1 MRRPTLAD
9 YGITEKV
16 EELENIVMTAT
27 LVVALVCSII
37 GAWLGYTIS
46 EYLNINDLLSIALL
60 LGFANLGFFGIGFLL
75 PKLAYELHP
84 PLKRLKAY
92 QSALQL
98 SIRTQTAYWNS
109 LSGRSFEHEVANVYS
124 RLGYKVEVT
133 PYSNDKG
140 IDIWLTRNDE
150 RIAVQCKAHAKP
162 IGPAVARELFG
173 ATQHHNITS
182 SVIVSR
188 SGFTKGVYEFVVG
201 KKIQLIGVSDLIAFQ
216 EKTIAQDE

>member
-1 MRRPTLAD
+1 MEQLSGVTS
-9 YGITEKV
+9 
-16 EELENIVMTAT
+16 
-27 LVVALVCSII
+27 VALVCSC
-37 GAWLGYTIS
+37 AFPWLGAIIFK
-46 EYLNINDLLSIALL
+46 YLKINLLLSIALL
-60 LGFANLGFFGIGFLL
+60 IGFANLGFFGVGVLL
-75 PKLAYELHP
+75 PKLACELHP
-84 PLKRLKAY
+84 PLKRFKAY
-92 QSALQL
+92 QNDLQL
-98 SIRTQTAYWNS
+98 WIRTQTTYWNS

-124 RLGYKVEVT
+124 RLGYKAEVT

-162 IGPAVARELFG
+162 VGPAVARELFG
-173 ATQHHNITS
+173 ATQHHSITS